1 MLESYSFIGK
11 YWGLFLKGVGIT
23 IELAIISIVLG
34 LILGIILALMKRSK
48 IKIVSLIAKMYIGFI
63 RDTPLLVQI
72 YIVYIGLPMMLG
84 VDIPDFMTGVV
95 ALTLYSAA
103 YIAEIIR
110 SGIDSLPTGQSEA
123 AVSLGMS
130 KRRVMTDIILP
141 QAFKNILPAL
151 GNQFIGNVKDSSL
164 VSVLGI
170 SDLMFSAQ
178 TVRGSTA
185 LGLQPMIV
193 ASLLY
198 LVMTWL
204 LNLVLGRIER
214 RMKAS
219 DRVA

>member
-1 MLESYSFIGK
+1 MFENYSFLAR
-11 YWGLFLKGVGIT
+11 YWSLFVKGVETT
-23 IELAIISIVLG
+23 IELAVISIVFG
-34 LILGIILALMKRSK
+34 LILGIILALMKRAK
-48 IKIVSLIAKMYIGFI
+48 NWVIAILAKMYIGFI

-72 YIVYIGLPMMLG
+72 YIVYIGLPIVTGM
-84 VDIPDFMTGVV
+84 DIPDFMTGVV
-95 ALTLYSAA
+95 ALTFYSAA

-110 SGIDSLPTGQSEA
+110 SGIESLPTGQSEA
-123 AVSLGMS
+123 ALSLGMS
-130 KRRVMTDIILP
+130 KRKVMTDIILP

-170 SDLMFSAQ
+170 ADLMFAAQ

-193 ASLLY
+193 AALLY
-198 LVMTWL
+198 LVITWL
-204 LNLVLGRIER
+204 LNIILSHIER
-214 RMKAS
+214 RLKSS

>member
-1 MLESYSFIGK
+1 MLQSFSFLSK
-11 YWGLFLKGVGIT
+11 YWVLFLTGVKVT
-23 IELAIISIVLG
+23 IELAVISIILG
-34 LILGIILALMKRSK
+34 LILGIIVALMKRSQ
-48 IKIVSLIAKMYIGFI
+48 IKLVSVIAKMYIGFI

-72 YIVYIGLPMMLG
+72 YIVYIGLPMVLG
-84 VDIPDFMTGVV
+84 INIPDFMTGVIS
-95 ALTLYSAA
+95 LTLYSAA

-110 SGIDSLPTGQSEA
+110 SGIESLPQGQTEA
-123 AVSLGMS
+123 ALSLGMS
-130 KRRVMTDIILP
+130 KSRVMTDIILP

-151 GNQFIGNVKDSSL
+151 GNQLIGNIKDSSL

-185 LGLQPMIV
+185 LGLQPMII

-198 LVMTWL
+198 LLMTWI
-204 LNLVLGRIER
+204 LNVGLSFIER
-214 RMKAS
+214 KLKVN